1 MNRGRSL
8 NSVAVIAL
16 LLTSPVLAQEPPA
29 SQSGMVFSD
38 ELRIGGR
45 GPEMV
50 VLPAGSFR
58 MGCVSGMDCFDDQKP
73 VRQVTISEPIAVSR
87 FEITF
92 EDYERFAD
100 SNNLDDES
108 WGRGRRPAVN
118 VSWDDAKQYVA
129 WLSSQTGEAY
139 RLLTEAEWEYAAR
152 AGSTTKYHFGNN
164 QSDLCE
170 YANLWD
176 KDAGNGDAPC
186 SDGAGLQT
194 AEAGSYAPNAFGLH
208 DMHGNVYEW
217 VEDCWNASY
226 SGAPSDGSAWLDGD
240 CSRRVLRSSSWM
252 DYPRDARTA
261 IRVRF
266 VQGLRNG
273 VTGFRVARTLV
284 P

>member
-1 MNRGRSL
+1 
-8 NSVAVIAL
+8 
-16 LLTSPVLAQEPPA
+16 
-29 SQSGMVFSD
+29 MVFSD

-92 EDYERFAD
+92 EDYEQFVD

>member
-1 MNRGRSL
+1 
-8 NSVAVIAL
+8 
-16 LLTSPVLAQEPPA
+16 
-29 SQSGMVFSD
+29 MVFSD